1 MFSHLSE
8 EAATARLLS
17 PGQEEPGVVS
27 APVRP
32 EPHDHLVAGA
42 AHWGWGRVGGVA
54 EGAQYQDRLAGLHQ
68 DGPAAV
74 CVVGVSA
81 RVAGGGE
88 GALSLSGDQVTTVG
102 VTPHLV

>member
-1 MFSHLSE
+1 MIYVNDILQLSWFF
-8 EAATARLLS
+8 RHQNNI
-17 PGQEEPGVVS
+17 P
-27 APVRP
+27 
-32 EPHDHLVAGA
+32 A

-88 GALSLSGDQVTTVG
+88 GASSLSGDQVTIQV
-102 VTPHLV
+102 PH